1 MSESNL
7 TQETEAD
14 GLPIASPDSPP
25 GEVNGEQIKMASD
38 PRGKLAEQF
47 RNLRNSIV
55 ALNPDGAPRTIA
67 IASAVAGEGKTVA
80 AINLAIAL
88 AELPGNQVLLLDGN
102 MHGPMLETYLGLPRC
117 KGVADVLRGGCSLDA
132 ALRRTSL
139 PGVSVMGAGS
149 LPENSSRLLGSE
161 RTRVVFNQLKQR
173 FSYILIDTPEALSI
187 SDASLLGALAD
198 GILLVVRIGS
208 TSKVLVEQA
217 NHQLESLGGNVLG
230 TCLVGGL

>member
-1 MSESNL
+1 MSDSNR
-7 TQETEAD
+7 TQEAEAES
-14 GLPIASPDSPP
+14 LPIASPDTPP
-25 GEVNGEQIKMASD
+25 GEVDGEQIRMSSD
-38 PRGKLAEQF
+38 PRGQLAEQF

-80 AINLAIAL
+80 SINLAISL
-88 AELPGNQVLLLDGN
+88 AELPGNQVLVLDGN
-102 MHGPMLETYLGLPRC
+102 MHDPMLEHYLGMPRC
-117 KGVADVLRGGCSLDA
+117 KGFADVLRGGCSLDA
-132 ALRRTSL
+132 AVRHTSL

-161 RTRVVFNQLKQR
+161 RTRVIFNQLKQR

-198 GILLVVRIGS
+198 GILLVVRLGE
-208 TSKVLVEQA
+208 TPKLLVEQA
-217 NHQLESLGGNVLG
+217 NHQLASLGGNILG
-230 TCLVGGL
+230 TCLLGGL